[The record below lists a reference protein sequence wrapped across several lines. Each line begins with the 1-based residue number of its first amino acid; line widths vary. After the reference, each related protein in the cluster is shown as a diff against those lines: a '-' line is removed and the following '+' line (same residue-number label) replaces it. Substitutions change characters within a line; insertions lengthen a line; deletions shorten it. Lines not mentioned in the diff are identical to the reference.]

1 MEKRLFTSECVT
13 NGHPDKVA
21 DSISDAILD
30 ACLAQDPHSR
40 VACETMVTT
49 DFCIICG
56 EITTKATV
64 DYAAV
69 AREAIRK
76 IGYVYPGDGFDA
88 DTVEIQCRIHTQS
101 ADIALGTNDEVGGAG
116 DQGMMFGGACTQT
129 PELMPLPAALSR
141 ALCSRLTQCVHE
153 TDLLRPDGKTQVTV
167 EFDEQGNVVGIDTVV
182 VSVMHSADFAIE
194 ALRKYVREN
203 VIAPVLER
211 YGFHIENVAHIHINP
226 TGNFVIGGPNGDTGL
241 TGRKIIVDTYG
252 GYFSH
257 GGGAFSGKDP
267 TKVDRSAA
275 YMARYMAKNLVA
287 AGLATKVQVQL
298 AYAIGVAQP
307 VSLRVDSYGTG
318 KISDEKMTELLRET
332 CDMTPAGIIRK
343 LDLRRPIYADTA
355 AHGHFGIESRPWEQ
369 TDTGG
374 QAAPAFRNLKKTAGK
389 GKSPSLYFSGS
400 TAQMPKCS
408 KHLYR
413 VMTGSRKLISFQY
426 PPRGIY
432 SKFHRLPPV
441 RRVFLHLFPRWS
453 SSTLWWSYYS

>member
-13 NGHPDKVA
+13 CGHPDKVA
-21 DSISDAILD
+21 DALSDSILD
-30 ACLAQDPHSR
+30 ACLAQDPLSR

-49 DFCIICG
+49 NFCVICG
-56 EITTKATV
+56 EITTTAVV

-76 IGYVYPGDGFDA
+76 IGYTNPADEFCA

-116 DQGMMFGGACTQT
+116 DQGMMFGGACNET

-141 ALCSRLTQCVHE
+141 ALALRLTECVE
-153 TDLLRPDGKTQVTV
+153 SNDLLRPDGKTQVTIAY
-167 EFDEQGNVVGIDTVV
+167 DEEGKVLGVDTVV
-182 VSVMHSADFAIE
+182 VSIMHSADFQMDE
-194 ALRKYVREN
+194 LRRYIREG

-211 YGFHIENVAHIHINP
+211 YGFKLEDVEHIHINP

-287 AGLATKVQVQL
+287 AGLADKVQVQL
-298 AYAIGVAQP
+298 AYAIGVAEP
-307 VSLRVDSYGTG
+307 VSVRVDSYGTG
-318 KISDEKMTELLRET
+318 KISDEAMTELLRKT
-332 CDMTPAGIIRK
+332 CDLTPGGIIRK
-343 LDLRRPIYADTA
+343 LTLRTPIYASTA
-355 AHGHFGIESRPWEQ
+355 LKGHFGVADKPWEC
-369 TDTGG
+369 TDLADT
-374 QAAPAFRNLKKTAGK
+374 LK
-389 GKSPSLYFSGS
+389 
-400 TAQMPKCS
+400 
-408 KHLYR
+408 
-413 VMTGSRKLISFQY
+413 
-426 PPRGIY
+426 
-432 SKFHRLPPV
+432 
-441 RRVFLHLFPRWS
+441 
-453 SSTLWWSYYS
+453 TLAH

>member
-30 ACLAQDPHSR
+30 ACLAQDPQSR

-49 DFCIICG
+49 DFCMICG
-56 EITTKATV
+56 EITTRAVV

-69 AREAIRK
+69 AREAIRA
-76 IGYVYPGDGFDA
+76 IGYTHKGDGFDA

-101 ADIALGTNDEVGGAG
+101 ADIALGTNDETGGAG

-129 PELMPLPAALSR
+129 PELMPLPVALSR
-141 ALCSRLTQCVHE
+141 ALCNRLTACVKE
-153 TDLLRPDGKTQVTV
+153 NDLLRPDGKTQVSV
-167 EFDEQGNVVGIDTVV
+167 EFDDQGNVVGIDTVV
-182 VSVMHSADFAIE
+182 VSIMHSADFPME
-194 ALRKYVREN
+194 ELRTYIRQQ
-203 VIAPVLER
+203 VIAPVLEQ
-211 YGFHIENVAHIHINP
+211 YGFDIAKVSHVFINP

-287 AGLATKVQVQL
+287 AGLASRVQVQL
-298 AYAIGVAQP
+298 AYAIGVAEP

-318 KISDEKMTELLRET
+318 KISDEKMVELLRKT
-332 CDMTPAGIIRK
+332 CDMTPGGIIRK
-343 LDLRRPIYADTA
+343 LDLRKPVYASTA
-355 AHGHFGIESRPWEQ
+355 AKGHFGVEGKTWEQ
-369 TDTGG
+369 TDLAET
-374 QAAPAFRNLKKTAGK
+374 L
-389 GKSPSLYFSGS
+389 
-400 TAQMPKCS
+400 
-408 KHLYR
+408 
-413 VMTGSRKLISFQY
+413 RKLS
-426 PPRGIY
+426 GI
-432 SKFHRLPPV
+432 
-441 RRVFLHLFPRWS
+441 
-453 SSTLWWSYYS
+453 

>member
-30 ACLAQDPHSR
+30 ACLSQDPGSR

-49 DFCIICG
+49 NLCVICG
-56 EITTKATV
+56 EITTKANV

-69 AREAIRK
+69 AREAIRR
-76 IGYVYPGDGFDA
+76 IGYIYPGDGFEA
-88 DTVEIQCRIHTQS
+88 DSVDIQCHIHTQS

-141 ALCSRLTQCVHE
+141 ALCNRLTECVHS

-167 EFDEQGNVVGIDTVV
+167 EFDENGRVVGVDTVV
-182 VSVMHSADFAIE
+182 VSIMHSADFEIE
-194 ALRKYVREN
+194 ELRRYIRQG
-203 VIAPVLER
+203 VIAPVLLQ
-211 YGFHIENVAHIHINP
+211 YGFNIADVPHIHINP

-287 AGLATKVQVQL
+287 AGLATLVQVQL
-298 AYAIGVAQP
+298 AYAIGVAEP
-307 VSLRVDSYGTG
+307 VSLRVDSFGTG
-318 KISDEKMTELLRET
+318 KISDEKMTWLLRET
-332 CDMTPAGIIRK
+332 CDMTPGGIIKK
-343 LDLRRPIYADTA
+343 LNLRRPIYADTA
-355 AHGHFGIESRPWEQ
+355 ARGHFGVEGRPWEE
-369 TDTGG
+369 TDL
-374 QAAPAFRNLKKTAGK
+374 AEKLKELAG
-389 GKSPSLYFSGS
+389 
-400 TAQMPKCS
+400 
-408 KHLYR
+408 
-413 VMTGSRKLISFQY
+413 I
-426 PPRGIY
+426 
-432 SKFHRLPPV
+432 
-441 RRVFLHLFPRWS
+441 
-453 SSTLWWSYYS
+453 

>member
-30 ACLAQDPHSR
+30 ACLAQDPLSR

-49 DFCIICG
+49 NFCLICG
-56 EITTKATV
+56 EITTKAKV

-69 AREAIRK
+69 AREAIRA
-76 IGYVYPGDGFDA
+76 IGYARPEDGFAA

-101 ADIALGTNDEVGGAG
+101 ADIALGTNEEVGGAG

-129 PELMPLPAALSR
+129 PELMPLSSALSR
-141 ALCSRLTQCVHE
+141 ALCNRLTACVKE
-153 TDLLRPDGKTQVTV
+153 NDLLRPDGKTQVSV

-182 VSVMHSADFAIE
+182 VSVMHSADFPMD
-194 ALRKYVREN
+194 ALRAYIREQ
-203 VIAPVLER
+203 VIAPVLKQ
-211 YGFHIENVAHIHINP
+211 YGFDVDSVANVFINP

-287 AGLATKVQVQL
+287 AGLASQVQVQL

-307 VSLRVDSYGTG
+307 VSVRVDSYGTG
-318 KISDEKMTELLRET
+318 KISDEKMVELLRKT
-332 CDMTPAGIIRK
+332 CDMTPGGIIRK
-343 LDLRRPIYADTA
+343 LDLRKPVYASTA
-355 AHGHFGIESRPWEQ
+355 SCGHFGVEGKTWEQ
-369 TDTGG
+369 TDL
-374 QAAPAFRNLKKTAGK
+374 APVLKELAG
-389 GKSPSLYFSGS
+389 
-400 TAQMPKCS
+400 
-408 KHLYR
+408 
-413 VMTGSRKLISFQY
+413 I
-426 PPRGIY
+426 
-432 SKFHRLPPV
+432 
-441 RRVFLHLFPRWS
+441 
-453 SSTLWWSYYS
+453 

>member
-30 ACLAQDPHSR
+30 ACLAQDPQSR

-49 DFCIICG
+49 DFCMICG
-56 EITTKATV
+56 EITTRAVV

-69 AREAIRK
+69 AREAIRA
-76 IGYVYPGDGFDA
+76 IGYTHKGDGFDA

-101 ADIALGTNDEVGGAG
+101 ADIALGTNDETGGAG

-129 PELMPLPAALSR
+129 PELMPLPVALSR
-141 ALCSRLTQCVHE
+141 ALCNRLTACVKE
-153 TDLLRPDGKTQVTV
+153 NDLLRPDGKTQVSV
-167 EFDEQGNVVGIDTVV
+167 EFDDQGNVVGIDTVV
-182 VSVMHSADFAIE
+182 VSIMHSADFPME
-194 ALRKYVREN
+194 ELRAYIRQQ
-203 VIAPVLER
+203 VIAPVLEQ
-211 YGFHIENVAHIHINP
+211 YGFDIAKVSHVFINP

-287 AGLATKVQVQL
+287 AGLASQVQVQL
-298 AYAIGVAQP
+298 AYAIGVAEP

-318 KISDEKMTELLRET
+318 KISDEKMVELLRKT
-332 CDMTPAGIIRK
+332 CDMTPGGIIRK
-343 LDLRRPIYADTA
+343 LDLRKPVYASTA
-355 AHGHFGIESRPWEQ
+355 AKGHFGVEGKTWEQ
-369 TDTGG
+369 TDLAET
-374 QAAPAFRNLKKTAGK
+374 L
-389 GKSPSLYFSGS
+389 
-400 TAQMPKCS
+400 
-408 KHLYR
+408 
-413 VMTGSRKLISFQY
+413 RKLS
-426 PPRGIY
+426 GI
-432 SKFHRLPPV
+432 
-441 RRVFLHLFPRWS
+441 
-453 SSTLWWSYYS
+453 

>member
-13 NGHPDKVA
+13 NGHPDKVT

-30 ACLAQDPHSR
+30 ACLAQDAGSR

-49 DFCIICG
+49 NFCLICG
-56 EITTKATV
+56 EITTKAEV
-64 DYAAV
+64 DYEAV

-88 DTVEIQCRIHTQS
+88 DSVEIQCRIHTQS

-129 PELMPLPAALSR
+129 PELMPLPIALARALSN
-141 ALCSRLTQCVHE
+141 RLTQCVHSN
-153 TDLLRPDGKTQVTV
+153 DLLRPDGKTQVTV
-167 EFDEQGNVVGIDTVV
+167 EYDEAGKVVGIDTVV
-182 VSVMHSADFAIE
+182 VSIMHSADFE
-194 ALRKYVREN
+194 MEQLRKYIREG
-203 VIAPVLER
+203 VIAPVLKD
-211 YGFHIENVAHIHINP
+211 YGFAIEDVANIHINP

-287 AGLATKVQVQL
+287 AGLAEQVEVQL

-307 VSLRVDSYGTG
+307 VSVRVNSYGTG
-318 KISDEKMTELLRET
+318 KIADEQMTALLRQT
-332 CDMTPAGIIRK
+332 CDLTPGGIISK
-343 LDLRRPIYADTA
+343 LQLRRPIYAPTA
-355 AHGHFGIESRPWEQ
+355 AEGHFGVADRPWEQ
-369 TDTGG
+369 TDIAE
-374 QAAPAFRNLKKTAGK
+374 QLKKLAG
-389 GKSPSLYFSGS
+389 
-400 TAQMPKCS
+400 
-408 KHLYR
+408 
-413 VMTGSRKLISFQY
+413 I
-426 PPRGIY
+426 
-432 SKFHRLPPV
+432 
-441 RRVFLHLFPRWS
+441 
-453 SSTLWWSYYS
+453 

>member
-30 ACLAQDPHSR
+30 ACLAQDPGSR

-49 DFCIICG
+49 NFCLICG
-56 EITTKATV
+56 EITTKASV
-64 DYAAV
+64 DYPAV
-69 AREAIRK
+69 ARETIRK

-88 DTVEIQCRIHTQS
+88 DSVEIQCRIHTQS

-129 PELMPLPAALSR
+129 PELMPLPAALAR
-141 ALCSRLTQCVHE
+141 ALCSRLTECIHANS
-153 TDLLRPDGKTQVTV
+153 LLRPDGKTQVTV
-167 EFDEQGNVVGIDTVV
+167 EFDEDNKVLGIDTVV
-182 VSVMHSADFAIE
+182 VSIMHSAEFAME
-194 ALRKYVREN
+194 ALRQYIREN
-203 VIAPVLER
+203 VIAPVLR
-211 YGFHIENVAHIHINP
+211 QYGFDIENVPHIHINP

-287 AGLATKVQVQL
+287 AGLATQVQVQL

-307 VSLRVDSYGTG
+307 VSLRVDSCGTG
-318 KISDEKMTELLRET
+318 VVSDETLTALLRMT
-332 CDMTPAGIIRK
+332 CDLTPAGIIRK
-343 LDLRRPIYADTA
+343 LNLRRPIYASTA
-355 AHGHFGIESRPWEQ
+355 AMGHFGIEDRPWEQ
-369 TDTGG
+369 TDL
-374 QAAPAFRNLKKTAGK
+374 AEKLKALHIFLQSGK
-389 GKSPSLYFSGS
+389 N
-400 TAQMPKCS
+400 A
-408 KHLYR
+408 
-413 VMTGSRKLISFQY
+413 V
-426 PPRGIY
+426 
-432 SKFHRLPPV
+432 
-441 RRVFLHLFPRWS
+441 
-453 SSTLWWSYYS
+453 

>member
-1 MEKRLFTSECVT
+1 MEKILFTSECVT

-30 ACLAQDPHSR
+30 ECLRQDPGSR

-49 DFCIICG
+49 NFCLICG
-56 EITTKATV
+56 EITTKAVV
-64 DYAAV
+64 DYKEV

-88 DTVEIQCRIHTQS
+88 DSVEIQCRIHTQS

-129 PELMPLPAALSR
+129 PELMPLPVALSR
-141 ALCSRLTQCVHE
+141 ALSNRLTECVHSN
-153 TDLLRPDGKTQVTV
+153 DLLRPDGKTQVSV
-167 EFDEQGNVVGIDTVV
+167 EYDENGNVVGIDTVV
-182 VSVMHSADFAIE
+182 VSIMHSADFE
-194 ALRKYVREN
+194 MSQLRRYIREG
-203 VIAPVLER
+203 VIAPVLAA
-211 YGFHIENVAHIHINP
+211 YGFDIENVAHIHINP

-287 AGLATKVQVQL
+287 AGLATQVQVQL

-318 KISDEKMTELLRET
+318 VISDEKMTELLRAT
-332 CDMTPAGIIRK
+332 VDMTPAGIINK
-343 LDLRRPIYADTA
+343 LQLRQPIYSPTA
-355 AHGHFGIESRPWEQ
+355 AYGHFGVEEGRPWEK
-369 TDTGG
+369 TDL
-374 QAAPAFRNLKKTAGK
+374 APVLKELAG
-389 GKSPSLYFSGS
+389 
-400 TAQMPKCS
+400 
-408 KHLYR
+408 
-413 VMTGSRKLISFQY
+413 I
-426 PPRGIY
+426 
-432 SKFHRLPPV
+432 
-441 RRVFLHLFPRWS
+441 
-453 SSTLWWSYYS
+453 

>member
-30 ACLAQDPHSR
+30 ACLAQDPGSR

-49 DFCIICG
+49 NFCLICG
-56 EITTKATV
+56 EITTKAQV
-64 DYAAV
+64 DYKAV
-69 AREAIRK
+69 AREAIRR

-129 PELMPLPAALSR
+129 PELMPLPVALSR
-141 ALCSRLTQCVHE
+141 ALSNRLTECVHSN
-153 TDLLRPDGKTQVTV
+153 DLLRADGKTQVRV
-167 EFDEQGNVVGIDTVV
+167 EYDDKGDVVGIDTVV
-182 VSVMHSADFAIE
+182 VSIMHSADFEIE
-194 ALRKYVREN
+194 ELRKYIREG
-203 VIAPVLER
+203 VIAPVLAK
-211 YGFHIENVAHIHINP
+211 YGFDIANVPHIHINP

-252 GYFSH
+252 GYCSH

-287 AGLATKVQVQL
+287 AGLATQVQVQL

-318 KISDEKMTELLRET
+318 VISDEKMTELLRKT
-332 CDMTPAGIIRK
+332 CDMTPAGIINK
-343 LDLRRPIYADTA
+343 LQLRRPIYAPTA
-355 AHGHFGIESRPWEQ
+355 AEGHFGVADRPWEA
-369 TDTGG
+369 TDL
-374 QAAPAFRNLKKTAGK
+374 APILKELAG
-389 GKSPSLYFSGS
+389 
-400 TAQMPKCS
+400 
-408 KHLYR
+408 
-413 VMTGSRKLISFQY
+413 I
-426 PPRGIY
+426 
-432 SKFHRLPPV
+432 
-441 RRVFLHLFPRWS
+441 
-453 SSTLWWSYYS
+453 

>member
-49 DFCIICG
+49 DFCLICG
-56 EITTKATV
+56 EITTTAKV
-64 DYAAV
+64 DYPAV

-76 IGYVYPGDGFDA
+76 IGYVYPGVGFDA

-101 ADIALGTNDEVGGAG
+101 ADIAMGTNDEVGGAG

-129 PELMPLPAALSR
+129 PELMPLPVALAR
-141 ALCSRLTQCVHE
+141 ALCNRLTECIHSN
-153 TDLLRPDGKTQVTV
+153 DLLRPDGKTQVSV
-167 EFDEQGNVVGIDTVV
+167 EYDENGKVVGIDTVV
-182 VSVMHSADFAIE
+182 VSVMHSADFE
-194 ALRKYVREN
+194 MSELRRYIREG
-203 VIAPVLER
+203 VIAPVLAA
-211 YGFHIENVAHIHINP
+211 YGFDIADVAHIHINP

-287 AGLATKVQVQL
+287 AGLADKVQVQL
-298 AYAIGVAQP
+298 AYAIGVADP
-307 VSLRVDSYGTG
+307 VSVRVDSYGTG
-318 KISDEKMTELLRET
+318 KISDEAMTALLRKA
-332 CDMTPAGIIRK
+332 CDLTPAGIIRK
-343 LDLRRPIYADTA
+343 LDLRRPIYAATA
-355 AHGHFGIESRPWEQ
+355 AQGHFGIADRPWERL
-369 TDTGG
+369 DLV
-374 QAAPAFRNLKKTAGK
+374 PVLKDLT
-389 GKSPSLYFSGS
+389 SL
-400 TAQMPKCS
+400 
-408 KHLYR
+408 
-413 VMTGSRKLISFQY
+413 
-426 PPRGIY
+426 
-432 SKFHRLPPV
+432 
-441 RRVFLHLFPRWS
+441 
-453 SSTLWWSYYS
+453 